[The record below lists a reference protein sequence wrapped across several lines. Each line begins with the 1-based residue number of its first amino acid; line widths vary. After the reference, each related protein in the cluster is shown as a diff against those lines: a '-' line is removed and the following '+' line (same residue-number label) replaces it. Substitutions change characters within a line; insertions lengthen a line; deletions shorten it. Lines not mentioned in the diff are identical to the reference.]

1 MLTFLS
7 RILITLINIPISVL
21 VARTLG
27 TEGQG
32 AYSAVLTFTTLWGT
46 SFLLGIDAAH
56 TYLLAGK
63 RYSLAEIVRHSWTWS
78 LLLGLAATPLYYW
91 ISPWLA
97 GDGADAFRS
106 VLTLSALCIPL
117 VVAKYLM
124 LSAFL
129 GEGRVDQF
137 NLLQVISNL
146 ALLALV
152 VLVIVVF
159 PGGIRAA
166 VWAYIGSLA
175 VFVVLG
181 GAWIGRRLR
190 QTNARRA
197 AWNPEMAR
205 RSLTYGLKGHLG
217 TLLSAATYRLDQILV
232 TKMLGLEAQ
241 GLYSIAVLL
250 SEKLSHIPASINLVL
265 FPRVSASTAE
275 EANRLTPTAC
285 RLTLFGVLL
294 AAIPLFLLGG
304 PLVRLFY
311 GVPFLPALPSLRI
324 LLPGV
329 VLLAVG
335 KVLAGDLSGRNRRLT
350 ATIAMAVAFVVN
362 LTLDLI
368 WIPTHGIVGAAWAT
382 NIAYTVQTVILALV
396 FRSTTG
402 ISPWKLICPEREDL
416 ERIRRVLRAGGRQAE
431 AIRGRMP

>member
-7 RILITLINIPISVL
+7 RILITLVNIPISVL

-56 TYLLAGK
+56 TYMLAGK
-63 RYSLAEIVRHSWTWS
+63 RYSLAETVRHSCIWS
-78 LLLGLAATPLYYW
+78 VVLGVAATPLYLW

-106 VLTLSALCIPL
+106 VLTLSALCVPL
-117 VVAKYLM
+117 VVVKYLM

-129 GEGRVDQF
+129 GEGRIEQF
-137 NLLQVISNL
+137 NILQVVSNL
-146 ALLALV
+146 ALLALIV
-152 VLVIVVF
+152 VVIVFF

-166 VWAYIGSLA
+166 VWAYVGSLA
-175 VFVVLG
+175 VFVILG
-181 GAWIGRRLR
+181 GFWIARRLR
-190 QTNARRA
+190 ETGAGTA

-205 RSLTYGLKGHLG
+205 RTLAYGLKGHLG
-217 TLLSAATYRLDQILV
+217 TLVSAATYRLDQLLV

-241 GLYSIAVLL
+241 GLYSIAVIL
-250 SEKLSHIPASINLVL
+250 SEKLSHVPSSINLVL

-294 AAIPLFLLGG
+294 AAIPLFLLAE

-350 ATIAMAVAFVVN
+350 ATIAMAVAFLVN
-362 LTLDLI
+362 LTLDLL
-368 WIPTHGIVGAAWAT
+368 WIPTHGIVGAAWAS
-382 NIAYTVQTVILALV
+382 NIAYAVQTIILAIV
-396 FRSTTG
+396 FHSITG
-402 ISPWKLICPEREDL
+402 IGPKRLVWPEREDL
-416 ERIRRVLRAGGRQAE
+416 ERIRRVLRAGGRRAD
-431 AIRGRMP
+431 AMRGPV